1 MSLTRRRFLETT
13 ALAGAAAGCKTAN
26 GKLPSRV
33 LGRTGARVTI
43 LAMGGGSRFLMYKE
57 EDKALEALERAFGL
71 GIGYMDTAYNY
82 GNGVSEERVGKALEG
97 RRKEIFVATKI
108 GARDGDEARRILEGS
123 LKRLRTDQVDLIH
136 IHSLTDEEDLAK
148 VEAKGGVLETLYK
161 LRDEKIT
168 RFIGVTSHT
177 DPGVLA
183 QALERHDFD
192 CTQMALNAALVG
204 MTSGRG
210 KMVINPDMKPS
221 FESIA
226 LPVATR
232 KNLGVIAMKVY
243 AQEDL
248 IGQAPLDKLLA
259 YSLSLPVA
267 TAVVGMPQL
276 GFIEENVSMA
286 QAFRPLE
293 AAEMKSLSDELSS
306 RNKAA
311 LDRRFSRHA
320 DA

>member
-1 MSLTRRRFLETT
+1 MSITRRRFLETT
-13 ALAGAAAGCKTAN
+13 ALAGATAACQTGH
-26 GKLPSRV
+26 GKLPSRE
-33 LGRTGARVTI
+33 LGKTGARVSI
-43 LAMGGGSRFLMYKE
+43 LAMGGGSRFLMYQE

-71 GIGYMDTAYNY
+71 GITYMDTAYNY

-97 RRKEIFVATKI
+97 RRKDIFLATKI
-108 GARDGDEARRILEGS
+108 GARDGDEARRILEDS
-123 LKRLRTDQVDLIH
+123 LKRLRTDQIDLIH
-136 IHSLTDEEDLAK
+136 IHSLTGEEDLAK
-148 VEAKGGVLETLYK
+148 IEAPDGVLKTLYK
-161 LRDEKIT
+161 LRDEKMT

-183 QALERHDFD
+183 QALDRHDFD

-204 MTSGRG
+204 MSSGRG

-232 KNLGVIAMKVY
+232 KNMGVVAMKVY

-276 GFIEENVSMA
+276 EFIEENVTMA
-286 QAFRPLE
+286 QAFRPLDG
-293 AAEMKSLSDELSS
+293 AEMKSLAEELSN

-311 LDRRFSRHA
+311 LDRRFSRHT